1 MIVEYP
7 LTKSNRIQLA
17 RAFRKVPRVDISIEC
32 VTEVQMGEC
41 FVDDLIEPT
50 SFEIQ
55 LGAFHYFAGN
65 AHGIAGQ
72 EMLKSL
78 QPYTLFMPSDEGWM
92 AAGRRMYGEHLVS
105 FDRYSFSSEKL
116 SPQHLEELCRD
127 AVDVPEVKRMDS
139 ALVAQFQRQEHFIDV
154 SDFDSPADFIERGI
168 GYYMEDKGEVIGAA
182 YSSLVCTTAIEVSV
196 YVSETYRRK
205 GIATTL
211 AAHLILWCL
220 QNNMDAHWDAA
231 NPESCKLALKLGY
244 VPKGDYQ
251 ACYLVS

>member
-32 VTEVQMGEC
+32 VIEGQMGKC
-41 FVDDLIEPT
+41 FVDDPIEPT
-50 SFEIQ
+50 VFEIR
-55 LGAFHYFAGN
+55 LGPFHYFAGN
-65 AHGIAGQ
+65 ASGPGGQ
-72 EMLKSL
+72 EMLKCL
-78 QPYTLFMPSDEGWM
+78 TPYNLFMPSGDGWL
-92 AAGRRMYGEHLVS
+92 AAGGNIYGDRLAN

-116 SPQHLEELCRD
+116 SPQHLQELCRD
-127 AVDVPEVKRMDS
+127 AEDVPKMKRMDS
-139 ALVAQFQRQEHFIDV
+139 ALVAQFQGQEHFIDV
-154 SDFDSPADFIERGI
+154 SDFDSPTDFMERGI
-168 GYYMEDKGEVIGAA
+168 GYYMEDRGEVIGAA
-182 YSSLVCTTAIEVSV
+182 YSSLVCSKAIEVSV
-196 YVSETYRRK
+196 YVSEAYRRK

-211 AAHLILWCL
+211 AAQLLFWCL

-251 ACYLVS
+251 AHYLVS